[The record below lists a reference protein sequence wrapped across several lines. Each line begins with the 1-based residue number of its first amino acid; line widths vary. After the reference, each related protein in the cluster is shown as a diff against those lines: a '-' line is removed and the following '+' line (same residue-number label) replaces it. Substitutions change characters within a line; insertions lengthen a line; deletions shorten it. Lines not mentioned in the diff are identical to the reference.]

1 MNKII
6 IKTQAEW
13 DALPKSFEEFTH
25 IYIESVPDFWLSV
38 NNKIGNARVVA
49 RESSHVEAWGSSH
62 VVAWESSHVEAWGS
76 SHVEAWGSSHVE
88 AWGSSHVV
96 ARESSHVVAR
106 ESSHVVARESS
117 HVVARE
123 SSHVVAR
130 ESSHV
135 VARGSSHV
143 EAWGSSH
150 VVAWESSH
158 VEAWESS
165 HVEAWGSSHVEA
177 WGSSHVVASNEV
189 AIHNHS
195 ASTVIEI
202 AGYAVI
208 FALKIAKF
216 IKKSETSTIINL
228 PPRQYSVE
236 EWNERENT
244 DKNEDKIIL
253 YKKVSSDWKTQEGE
267 KNETVWLVGSV
278 MSHPSWNPS
287 EEECGEGKFHACS
300 RAYFCDEFRDKPN
313 DRYIAI
319 EVDPS
324 DMFTWSEPSYPHK
337 AAFKAG
343 KVLYEC
349 DRYGKKI
356 NG

>member
-1 MNKII
+1 LLDRAPIPIQNPFRRLNTKSKQKAINSTMNKII

-49 RESSHVEAWGSSH
+49 R
-62 VVAWESSHVEAWGS
+62 
-76 SHVEAWGSSHVE
+76 
-88 AWGSSHVV
+88 
-96 ARESSHVVAR
+96 
-106 ESSHVVARESS
+106 
-117 HVVARE
+117 
-123 SSHVVAR
+123 
-130 ESSHV
+130 
-135 VARGSSHV
+135 
-143 EAWGSSH
+143 
-150 VVAWESSH
+150 
-158 VEAWESS
+158 ESS